1 MTTRWIP
8 CPSSCQRMDNYIF
21 AYYQRIKDGSE
32 TVGRWVALFY
42 EIIVDGIENGTY
54 IFNQQKANRAIKFI
68 ESFCRHNKGKLA
80 PKLLKLSLWEKAF
93 VSCLYGIVDENNKR
107 VFREVALFIGRKQGK
122 TLIASAIIT
131 YEAFVDGEFG
141 SEIYCLAPKLDQSDL
156 VYSAFEF
163 NKDKTPDLLKRI
175 KKRKT
180 DYIIPSTN
188 TTIKKIAFSEKKA
201 DGYNP
206 MLTVADEISSW
217 QANRGL
223 KQYEVMTSG
232 VGSREEPIT
241 LAISSGGYVNEG
253 IYDELV
259 KRGTRFLLGESKEK
273 HLLPLF
279 YMIDDPNKWDDINEL
294 RKSLPNLGVSVPVQ
308 FILDEIDT
316 ARESLSKK
324 VEFCTKYCCIKQ
336 NSSHAWLPAQVVQ
349 KCEAELNIAD
359 FAHSY
364 ACGGIDLSQTT
375 DLTSCCVTIEKDGII
390 HVFSHF
396 WLPSEKID
404 EAQSR
409 DGVPY
414 KIYIQ
419 QGLISPSGEN
429 FIDYN
434 DCFNWFKNLVEKYEI
449 LPLVVGY
456 DRYTA
461 QYLVNDMKAYGFNMD
476 DVFQGYNLTP
486 VIKETEGLMK
496 DGRIKY
502 ASNSIL
508 KMHLLDTALKI
519 DTESNKVKMIK
530 LNSKCHIDGCASLLD
545 ALTVRQKWYG
555 QLGAQLENR

>member
-1 MTTRWIP
+1 
-8 CPSSCQRMDNYIF
+8 
-21 AYYQRIKDGSE
+21 
-32 TVGRWVALFY
+32 
-42 EIIVDGIENGTY
+42 
-54 IFNQQKANRAIKFI
+54 
-68 ESFCRHNKGKLA
+68 
-80 PKLLKLSLWEKAF
+80 
-93 VSCLYGIVDENNKR
+93 VSC
-107 VFREVALFIGRKQGK
+107 
-122 TLIASAIIT
+122 
-131 YEAFVDGEFG
+131 
-141 SEIYCLAPKLDQSDL
+141 
-156 VYSAFEF
+156 
-163 NKDKTPDLLKRI
+163 
-175 KKRKT
+175 
-180 DYIIPSTN
+180 
-188 TTIKKIAFSEKKA
+188 
-201 DGYNP
+201 
-206 MLTVADEISSW
+206 DEISSW
-217 QANRGL
+217 SGQAGL
-223 KQYEVMTSG
+223 KQYEVLKSALGARKQPLIFSISTSG
-232 VGSREEPIT
+232 YE
-241 LAISSGGYVNEG
+241 NEG
-253 IYDELV
+253 IYDELM
-259 KRGTRFLLGESKEK
+259 KRSTRVLLGESKESR
-273 HLLPLF
+273 LLPLL
-279 YMIDDPNKWDDINEL
+279 YMIDDIDKWNDINEL
-294 RKSLPNLGVSVPVQ
+294 QKSMPNLNVSVSVDY
-308 FILDEIDT
+308 LLEEI
-316 ARESLSKK
+316 AVAEGSLSKK
-324 VEFCTKYCCIKQ
+324 AEFLTKYCNIKQ
-336 NSSHAWLPAQVVQ
+336 NSSQAWLPSAVVE

>member
-1 MTTRWIP
+1 MKK
-8 CPSSCQRMDNYIF
+8 SEEKENYILT
-21 AYYQRIKDGSE
+21 YYQKISDGTI
-32 TVGRWVALFY
+32 TVGKWVKLCYEMIIKGLENKSFFYDSKKAHKAVNFIEKFAHHHEGALAPQNIKL
-42 EIIVDGIENGTY
+42 ELW
-54 IFNQQKANRAIKFI
+54 QKAMISVVF
-68 ESFCRHNKGKLA
+68 
-80 PKLLKLSLWEKAF
+80 
-93 VSCLYGIVDENNKR
+93 GIVDEDGTR
-107 VFREVALFIGRKQGK
+107 HFREVLCVVGRKNGK
-122 TLIASAIIT
+122 TLIDASVAD
-131 YEAFVDGEFG
+131 YMAFCDGEYGARLYF
-141 SEIYCLAPKLDQSDL
+141 IAPKLQQASLCYDALYQMIKK
-156 VYSAFEF
+156 E
-163 NKDKTPDLLKRI
+163 PDLDALTKR
-175 KKRKT
+175 RRT
-180 DYIIPSTN
+180 DIYIESTN
-188 TTIKKIAFSEKKA
+188 TTAQPLAFSQKKS
-201 DGYNP
+201 DGLNP
-206 MLTVADEISSW
+206 SFVSCDEISSW
-217 QANRGL
+217 AGQAGL
-223 KQYEVMTSG
+223 KQYEVLKSALGARKQPLIFSISTSG
-232 VGSREEPIT
+232 YE
-241 LAISSGGYVNEG
+241 NEG
-253 IYDELV
+253 IYDELM
-259 KRGTRFLLGESKEK
+259 KRSTRVLLGESKESR
-273 HLLPLF
+273 LLPLL
-279 YMIDDPNKWDDINEL
+279 YMIDDIDKWNDINEL
-294 RKSLPNLGVSVPVQ
+294 QKSMPNLNVSVSVDY
-308 FILDEIDT
+308 LLEEI
-316 ARESLSKK
+316 AVAEGSLSKK
-324 VEFCTKYCCIKQ
+324 AEFLTKYCNIKQ
-336 NSSHAWLPAQVVQ
+336 NSSQAWLPSAVVE

-508 KMHLLDTALKI
+508 KMHLLETALKI

>member
-1 MTTRWIP
+1 MKK
-8 CPSSCQRMDNYIF
+8 SEEKENYILT
-21 AYYQRIKDGSE
+21 YYQKISDGTI
-32 TVGRWVALFY
+32 TVGKWVKLCYEMIIKGLENKSFFYDSKKAHKAVNFIEKFAHHHEGALAPQNIKL
-42 EIIVDGIENGTY
+42 ELW
-54 IFNQQKANRAIKFI
+54 QKAMISVVF
-68 ESFCRHNKGKLA
+68 
-80 PKLLKLSLWEKAF
+80 
-93 VSCLYGIVDENNKR
+93 GIVDEDGTR
-107 VFREVALFIGRKQGK
+107 HFREVLCVVGRKNGK
-122 TLIASAIIT
+122 TLIDASVAD
-131 YEAFVDGEFG
+131 YMAFCDGEYGARLYF
-141 SEIYCLAPKLDQSDL
+141 IAPKLQQASLCYDALYQMIKK
-156 VYSAFEF
+156 E
-163 NKDKTPDLLKRI
+163 PDLDALTKR
-175 KKRKT
+175 RRT
-180 DYIIPSTN
+180 DIYIESTN
-188 TTIKKIAFSEKKA
+188 TTAQPLAFSQKKS
-201 DGYNP
+201 DGLNP
-206 MLTVADEISSW
+206 SFVSCDEISSW
-217 QANRGL
+217 AGQAGL
-223 KQYEVMTSG
+223 KQYEVLKSALGARKQPLIFSISTSG
-232 VGSREEPIT
+232 YE
-241 LAISSGGYVNEG
+241 NEG
-253 IYDELV
+253 IYDELM
-259 KRGTRFLLGESKEK
+259 KRSTRVLLGESKESR
-273 HLLPLF
+273 LLPLL
-279 YMIDDPNKWDDINEL
+279 YMIDDIDKWNDINEL
-294 RKSLPNLGVSVPVQ
+294 QKSMPNLNVSVSVDY
-308 FILDEIDT
+308 LLEEI
-316 ARESLSKK
+316 AVAEGSLSKK
-324 VEFCTKYCCIKQ
+324 AEFLTKYCNIKQ
-336 NSSHAWLPAQVVQ
+336 NSSQAWLPSAVVE

-375 DLTSCCVTIEKDGII
+375 DLTSCCVTIEKDGVI